1 MMTSNLQN
9 VGSKAT
15 GFNSPDRSH
24 NPIRLILCPCSSG
37 ASEMGLVLVK
47 IRSNSIRK
55 SEPGSRE
62 SFSSFRGKIEKLAT
76 WKSGNGKVF

>member
-1 MMTSNLQN
+1 MTSNLQN
-9 VGSKAT
+9 LGSKAT
-15 GFNSPDRSH
+15 GFNSPDRSLK
-24 NPIRLILCPCSSG
+24 PIRLILCPCSSG

-62 SFSSFRGKIEKLAT
+62 SFSSFGARLRN
-76 WKSGNGKVF
+76 SPPGNLENGVF